1 MHLHWCTFTDAPLMM
16 HSVAAARTVSL
27 LLCIA
32 MVLIHTDRELHV
44 HECRGGCKRG
54 GCCTVMSSTCVEL
67 ASEQAAGYLTEVCQ
81 NLEQQR
87 SVPCQASS
95 EGADR
100 YNDRSVLPL
109 QLPAHPLPLL
119 HQLCV

>member
-1 MHLHWCTFTDAPLMM
+1 MM
-16 HSVAAARTVSL
+16 RIAAAARAVSM

-32 MVLIHTDRELHV
+32 MVLIHTDRELYV
-44 HECRGGCKRG
+44 HECRGGGKRAE
-54 GCCTVMSSTCVEL
+54 CCTVMSKTCVEL

-87 SVPCQASS
+87 PVPCQASS

-100 YNDRSVLPL
+100 YDN
-109 QLPAHPLPLL
+109 
-119 HQLCV
+119 